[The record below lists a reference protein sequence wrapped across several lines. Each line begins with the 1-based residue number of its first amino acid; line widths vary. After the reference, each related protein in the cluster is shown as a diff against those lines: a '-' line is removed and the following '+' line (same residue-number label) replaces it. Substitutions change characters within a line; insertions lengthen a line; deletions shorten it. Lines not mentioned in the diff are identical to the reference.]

1 MTILLVEDD
10 AAIRS
15 MIAEVLADEG
25 YRVLTAEHGQ
35 AALDI
40 LRRTRPLPSLILLD
54 LMMPVMTGW
63 VFRQAQLCD
72 PNLASIPVV
81 ALSAMNNAEERAY
94 DLGAELALTKPL
106 CLDSLLETVAYY
118 DQPDW

>member
-25 YRVLTAEHGQ
+25 YQVLTAEHGQ
-35 AALDI
+35 AALDL

-94 DLGAELALTKPL
+94 DLGAEMALAKPL
-106 CLDSLLETVAYY
+106 CLDSLLATVAYY